1 MTNEELALEIQ
12 AGKTEYYGQLWD
24 NTKRLLYKLLNTE
37 LINITL
43 PNYISIQDL
52 QQELY
57 FALCRAVQAYE
68 DTKPYTF
75 NSYLN
80 YSVKCTLRDG
90 LPNKS
95 ERQITNN
102 ECSYNAPISPDDKE
116 SELLEYIEDEK
127 AKHSFE
133 NIELS
138 EMQKTVPECIAEL
151 PPKERKTVYLF
162 YFCGKSYQE
171 IDDIMHASDGNATKT
186 ARKALYMLSNNERMK
201 LCYKEYFNHYS
212 GKETALDI
220 AKQRFYKSDEYKRL
234 RHTIKKRRRAGECI
248 SYEQQCE
255 MIITAQQSYLKA
267 FLAAVAATDNNI
279 IKQRKNSI

>member
-24 NTKRLLYKLLNTE
+24 NTKRLLNKLLNIE

-43 PNYISIQDL
+43 PNYITLQDL
-52 QQELY
+52 QQEFY
-57 FALCRAVQAYE
+57 FALCRAVQAYD
-68 DTKPYTF
+68 DTKPYSF

-80 YSVKCTLRDG
+80 YALKNVLRDC

-95 ERQITNN
+95 ERQITNS
-102 ECSYNAPISPDDKE
+102 EVSYNTPISAEDNDNE
-116 SELLEYIEDEK
+116 MLEYIEDK
-127 AKHSFE
+127 NAKRIFE

-138 EMQKTVPECIAEL
+138 EMQKTVRECIAEL

-162 YFCGKSYQE
+162 YFCRKSYYA
-171 IDDIMHASDGNATKT
+171 IDSIMHTSEGNAAKT
-186 ARKALYMLSNNERMK
+186 ARKALYMLSNNERMR
-201 LCYKEYFNHYS
+201 LCYKEYLDHYS

-220 AKQRFYKSDEYKRL
+220 AKQRFYKSNEYERL
-234 RHTIKKRRRAGECI
+234 KHSIKKRRRAGEHI

-255 MIITAQQSYLKA
+255 IILKAQQSYLKA
-267 FLAAVAATDNNI
+267 FLVAIAAADNNI
-279 IKQRKNSI
+279 IQQK